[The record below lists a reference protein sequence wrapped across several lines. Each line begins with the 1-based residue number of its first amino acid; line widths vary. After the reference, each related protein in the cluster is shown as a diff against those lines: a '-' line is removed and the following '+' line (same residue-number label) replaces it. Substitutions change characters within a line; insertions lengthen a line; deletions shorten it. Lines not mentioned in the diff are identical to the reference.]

1 MIEGRHS
8 SINGIKKRESPY
20 PDLPLVLRPMNLYQH
35 FRNEVV
41 QAVEELVSG
50 GEIPNGL
57 DLTRIAVEPPRETG
71 LGDITTNAAMVLAKP
86 AGLKPRDLAEKLAG
100 RLEAVESVVETEI
113 AGPGFINI
121 RLDHAFWQDRL
132 KEILS
137 AGPAYGDSELGKG
150 ESVNVEY
157 VSANPTGPLHVA
169 HARGAVVGDALA
181 SLLEKA
187 GFEVT
192 REYYVNDA
200 GAQVDALSRSAYLRY
215 REALGETI
223 DEIPE
228 GLYPGDYLKP
238 VGEALAKRDSD
249 KWLDANEDAWLSEVR
264 DFAVATIMEGVRDD
278 LAALGIEFGTF
289 TSENSLVQKGAVDG
303 VFKDLEEK
311 GLVYTG
317 VLEPPKGKEPD
328 DWEPRPQTLFKA
340 TDFGDEVDRPLKKS
354 DGSWTYFATDMAY
367 HLDKFQRGFKTMID
381 VWGADHGGYV
391 KRMKAA
397 VEAVTGGQGDLDV
410 KICQMVRLSKG
421 GEPVRMSKR
430 AGAFVTLRDL
440 IGEVGRDVV
449 RFMMLTRKNDSQM
462 EFDLE
467 KALEQSRDN
476 PVFYV
481 HYAHA
486 RCRSV
491 MRNAAEEYGDD
502 KITPH
507 QLSGADLGLLSDPS
521 ELGVIRVMAAWP
533 RMVESAAEAHEPHRI
548 AYYLNDLATQFHVLW
563 NKGNDD
569 AKLRFIVA
577 DNEPITMARLALV
590 QGVATVIASGLQVF
604 GVAPVEEL

>member
-1 MIEGRHS
+1 
-8 SINGIKKRESPY
+8 
-20 PDLPLVLRPMNLYQH
+20 MNLYQY
-35 FRNEVV
+35 FRDQIVRI
-41 QAVEELVSG
+41 VEDLAASGELPG
-50 GEIPNGL
+50 PL
-57 DLTRIAVEPPRETG
+57 DTARVAVEPPRQTG
-71 LGDITTNAAMVLAKP
+71 HGDITTNAAMVLSKP
-86 AGLKPRDLAEKLAG
+86 TGLKPHDLAAVLAE
-100 RLEAVESVVETEI
+100 RLKGIEAVMETEI
-113 AGPGFINI
+113 AGPGFIN
-121 RLDHAFWQDRL
+121 LSLEPAFWHRQL
-132 KEILS
+132 KEIVET
-137 AGPAYGDSELGKG
+137 GPAYGDSEMGRG

-187 GFEVT
+187 GYNVT

-200 GAQVDALSRSAYLRY
+200 GAQVDALARSAYLRY
-215 REALGETI
+215 REALGEEI
-223 DEIPE
+223 KDIPE
-228 GLYPGDYLKP
+228 GFYPGEYLIP
-238 VGEALAKRDSD
+238 VGEALAKRDGAQWRD
-249 KWLDANEDAWLSEVR
+249 VDEDAWLPAIRS
-264 DFAVATIMEGVRDD
+264 FAVAMMMDGVRED
-278 LAALGIEFGTF
+278 LASLGVEPGVF
-289 TSENSLVQKGAVDG
+289 TSESVLVEKGTVDAVI
-303 VFKDLEEK
+303 KHLEDK

-317 VLEPPKGKEPD
+317 VLEPPKGKAPD
-328 DWEPRPQTLFKA
+328 DWEPRPQKLFKSSE
-340 TDFGDEVDRPLKKS
+340 FGDELDRPVKKS

-397 VEAVTGGQGDLDV
+397 VEAVTDGDGVLEV
-410 KICQMVRLSKG
+410 KLCQMVHLKKG
-421 GEPVRMSKR
+421 GKQVRMSKR
-430 AGAFVTLRDL
+430 AGTFVTLRYL
-440 IGEVGRDVV
+440 INEVGRDVV

-491 MRNAAEEYGDD
+491 MRNAAEQLGDK
-502 KITPH
+502 KIAPEA
-507 QLSGADLGLLSDPS
+507 LAGADLGLLTDTA
-521 ELGVIRVMAAWP
+521 ELSVIKVMAAWP
-533 RMVESAAEAHEPHRI
+533 RMVENAAEVHEPHRV
-548 AYYLNDLATQFHVLW
+548 AYYLNDLATLFHALW

-569 AKLRFIVA
+569 ARLRFFQS
-577 DNEPITMARLALV
+577 DNEGLTLARLALV

-604 GVAPVEEL
+604 GVSPVEEL